1 MRHLLAT
8 LAVSAALAMPFV
20 ANAADAVGLHYVN
33 YHVNANQVI
42 EVVPPAAN
50 VRGIYIRT
58 AAVTSYTGG
67 ATALFA
73 DTSPPAPPGNWKR
86 PIFVVHGFGSG
97 NDFNSTSSVYVPA
110 GNGLYVMAQGAAG
123 ALNMSWDE

>member
-8 LAVSAALAMPFV
+8 LAVSAALAMPFA
-20 ANAADAVGLHYVN
+20 ANAADVIGVNYAN

-42 EVVPPAAN
+42 QIVAPTSN

-58 AAVTSYTGG
+58 ASITSYTGG

-73 DTSPPAPPGNWKR
+73 DTSAPSPPGNWKR
-86 PIFVVHGFGSG
+86 PVFVVHGFGSG
-97 NDFNSTSSVYVPA
+97 TDYNSTSSVYVPA
-110 GNGLYVMAQGAAG
+110 GNGLYIMAQGAAG
-123 ALNMSWDE
+123 AINMSWDE